1 MINVLKVLGTV
12 LGFVG
17 VLCLL
22 CVYIASHI
30 GFVYIVVL
38 GLIYVNAEHG
48 LGWCITGSIISVL
61 FGLKLLFGDN

>member
-17 VLCLL
+17 VLCLA

-30 GFVYIVVL
+30 GFVYIVVR

-48 LGWCITGSIISVL
+48 LGWCITGGIISVL
-61 FGLKLLFGDN
+61 FGLKLLFAE